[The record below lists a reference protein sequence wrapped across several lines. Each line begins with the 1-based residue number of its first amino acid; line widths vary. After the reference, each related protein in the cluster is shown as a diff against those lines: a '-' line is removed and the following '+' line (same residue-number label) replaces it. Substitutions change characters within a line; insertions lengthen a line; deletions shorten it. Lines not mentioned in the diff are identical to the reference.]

1 MFSAENHMPGG
12 LPSCLLLEKVQSCV
26 GLAFLPSLCRLLCGV
41 SLGNEIL
48 TEEVEKEPRATT
60 QI

>member
-1 MFSAENHMPGG
+1 MPGG
-12 LPSCLLLEKVQSCV
+12 LPSCLLLEKVQSGV

-48 TEEVEKEPRATT
+48 TEEVGKEPRATT